1 MPRFLIIALTA
12 AVLALTG
19 CQKNPKL
26 GTVAVDLYI
35 HPESASSQD
44 LMLQT
49 AIRRKLEADATLAS
63 QVQVRVVELQ
73 AVLTG
78 NVAKKDASDKAEQ
91 IARATKVTV
100 DSDAPIVAKRV
111 TNLVK
116 VGN

>member
-1 MPRFLIIALTA
+1 MPRLVPILALML
-12 AVLALTG
+12 AVLTG

-35 HPESASSQD
+35 HPESASSED

-49 AIRRKLEADATLAS
+49 AIRGKLEADATIAGH
-63 QVQVRVVELQ
+63 VQVRVVDLQ

-78 NVAKKDASDKAEQ
+78 SVAKKDASDKAER
-91 IARATKVTV
+91 IARSTRVTV
-100 DSDAPIVAKRV
+100 DNDKPIVAGKV

-116 VGN
+116 VGD